1 MLGLLVEVVLD
12 VLVGGGV
19 PEAAVVIGGIGH
31 ADAPPGKE
39 GILYWLVV
47 MVWWIPQVGW

>member
-12 VLVGGGV
+12 VLVGGGE

-39 GILYWLVV
+39 GILYWPVTK
-47 MVWWIPQVGW
+47 VGW